1 MINTMKKFIPLL
13 IIVLIGSFFGF
24 RYYFNHTG
32 EPYYVEITTN
42 GEKEQ
47 GKDDTGTKVITSYS
61 YSLSGYNE
69 EGKKQQIEFKSFSD
83 RQLRKG
89 AFLKLIWNKRKGVID
104 WSEVNEKELP
114 KKVKEQF
121 EKQ

>member
-1 MINTMKKFIPLL
+1 MKKFIPLL

-32 EPYYVEITTN
+32 EPYYVKITTD
-42 GEKEQ
+42 GEKKQ

-69 EGKKQQIEFKSFSD
+69 DGKEQQIEFKSFSD

-104 WSEVNEKELP
+104 WSEVQEKELP
-114 KKVKEQF
+114 KKVKEQL